1 MSEAFPAEL
10 RLRKR
15 CEFLEVQ
22 RHGRRLPGDSF
33 VILALDH
40 PGLPTRVGITVSK
53 KVGGAVVRNRIKRI
67 LREAIRRNRDILP
80 DGWEIV
86 VVARRQSADLAY
98 EDAAAELGR
107 ALTSLARAGGTR

>member
-22 RHGRRLPGDSF
+22 RHGRRLPSDSF
-33 VILALDH
+33 VILALAH

-67 LREAIRRNRDILP
+67 VREAIRRSRDILP
-80 DGWEIV
+80 EGYEIV
-86 VVARRQSADLAY
+86 VVARRESADLTY
-98 EDAAAELGR
+98 EDAAVELGR
-107 ALTSLARAGGTR
+107 ALTSLRHAEGPA